1 MEMTTCEQY
10 VLAELEAAQAAN
22 ERLAQENERLQAQV
36 ELMEASLNAGPTRL
50 ERWVTE
56 KGRKALF
63 DQCTGYSPEVTDGNG
78 ERVPFDVF
86 CEGYIRDYTLPKWL
100 SKSEFS
106 RFFEPEFRKVY
117 DEAVADEERG

>member
-22 ERLAQENERLQAQV
+22 ERLVQENERLQAQV
-36 ELMEASLNAGPTRL
+36 ELMEANLNAEPTLL

-56 KGRKALF
+56 NGRKALF
-63 DQCTGYSPEVTDGNG
+63 DYCTSYAPNVTDSDG

-86 CEGYIRDYTLPKWL
+86 CEDYIRDYNLPKWL
-100 SKSEFS
+100 SRAEFV
-106 RFFEPEFRKVY
+106 RHFEPEFRKAY
-117 DEAVADEERG
+117 EDAIAEEQE

>member
-10 VLAELEAAQAAN
+10 VLAALEAAQAAN

-36 ELMEASLNAGPTRL
+36 ELMEANLNAEPTRL

-56 KGRKALF
+56 RGRKALF
-63 DQCTGYSPEVTDGNG
+63 DYCTSYTPDVTDSDG

-86 CEGYIRDYTLPKWL
+86 CEDYIRDYNLPKWL
-100 SKSEFS
+100 SKAEFA
-106 RFFEPEFRKVY
+106 RYFETEFRKAY
-117 DEAVADEERG
+117 EDAIAEEQE

>member
-1 MEMTTCEQY
+1 MDVTTCEQY

-36 ELMEASLNAGPTRL
+36 ELMEANLNAEPTRL

-63 DQCTGYSPEVTDGNG
+63 GYCTRYAPDVTDSDG

-86 CEGYIRDYTLPKWL
+86 CEDFICDYNLPKWL
-100 SKSEFS
+100 SKAELA
-106 RFFEPEFRKVY
+106 RYFEPEFRKAY
-117 DEAVADEERG
+117 EDAIAEEQE

>member
-1 MEMTTCEQY
+1 MDVTTCEQY

-36 ELMEASLNAGPTRL
+36 ELMEANLNAEPTRL

-63 DQCTGYSPEVTDGNG
+63 DHCTSYAPDVTDSDG

-86 CEGYIRDYTLPKWL
+86 CEDYIRDYNLPKWL
-100 SKSEFS
+100 SKAEFA
-106 RFFEPEFRKVY
+106 RYFEPEFRKAY
-117 DEAVADEERG
+117 EDAIAEEQE